1 MIKKLLDKAKKN
13 VYEIHCVKVDDLH
26 SSQSVVGSLSGG
38 GKRRVSG
45 STHTLHQSVVNANNR
60 LYQNVQKNGSYPF
73 KVSDRMAFVC
83 YEQKNGI
90 WKIESLINFTNHSN
104 AILKKFFAYLFLC
117 PLSWFLGLMCAFL
130 AGFVVSIP
138 MQISKGAGGGIAD
151 WISLGL
157 VLCVVLAYIIFFF
170 WLPYY
175 LYNDYQHYK
184 LAVRVLEALKNKKTE
199 EEIKSCLASYKGKSL
214 ISENF
219 FSAEPK
225 VE

>member
-117 PLSWFLGLMCAFL
+117 PLHLFMALCLTIFLMWITLGLGDMFDRHGNSVFAWL
-130 AGFVVSIP
+130 T
-138 MQISKGAGGGIAD
+138 
-151 WISLGL
+151 LGL
-157 VLCVVLAYIIFFF
+157 AMLLILTYFIFFV
-170 WLPYY
+170 WWPYY

-219 FSAEPK
+219 FFTEPK